1 VGHAKLHHSG
11 TAHIQIQTSHFQS
24 LLSLSSILLLSFLA
38 HKMQAQCRTGT
49 TVHMPSIP
57 QALWVH
63 QPGTHGTLLPLSS
76 LQPQD
81 FAKCFFVFISNA
93 FRLRAMVVPP
103 TYPTIPQQHK
113 SLTSVLPHDAAMSLE
128 TESYCHTTPS
138 QATQVIKPYPAST
151 LPTPWHTSLCP
162 ANSPHH
168 ATMGHHTTTV
178 QVLLSVLH
186 TTMPCHAMPH
196 CMLSPSMN
204 GSVGRQLIICPHIHS
219 THMFFFLISLLT
231 S

>member
-11 TAHIQIQTSHFQS
+11 TVHIQIQTSHFQS

-81 FAKCFFVFISNA
+81 FAKCFFVFISMHSDLGQWWSHQPTLPFHGNTSPSPLCCHMMLPCHL
-93 FRLRAMVVPP
+93 RLSPTATQHQARPP
-103 TYPTIPQQHK
+103 K
-113 SLTSVLPHDAAMSLE
+113 SSSHTLQAHCPHHGTQVSALPIHHTMPPWD
-128 TESYCHTTPS
+128 TTPPQCKS
-138 QATQVIKPYPAST
+138 CCLYST
-151 LPTPWHTSLCP
+151 P
-162 ANSPHH
+162 
-168 ATMGHHTTTV
+168 
-178 QVLLSVLH
+178 
-186 TTMPCHAMPH
+186 PCHAMPCH
-196 CMLSPSMN
+196 TAC
-204 GSVGRQLIICPHIHS
+204 CPHP
-219 THMFFFLISLLT
+219 
-231 S
+231 